1 MDRQKQAESVR
12 SLNDRFRSNVP
23 GVTDVPGRVMLTQGI
38 RTLTDDEA
46 EPGKL
51 LPQLFKAVRDFET
64 FDENN
69 DPYQEHD
76 FGAFDFEGEKVFWKI
91 DYYAPDLL
99 HGSEDPADT
108 AKTVRVLTVMLASEY

>member
-1 MDRQKQAESVR
+1 MDRQKQAEAVR

-23 GVTDVPGRVMLTQGI
+23 GVTGVPGRVMLTQGI
-38 RTLTDDEA
+38 RILTDDEA

-51 LPQLFKAVRDFET
+51 LPQLFKAVRDFEA

-69 DPYQEHD
+69 DPYQEHE

-91 DYYAPDLL
+91 DYYAPDLH
-99 HGSEDPADT
+99 HGSQDPADT
-108 AKTVRVLTVMLASEY
+108 EKTVRVLTVMLASEY

>member
-1 MDRQKQAESVR
+1 MDRQKQAEAVR